1 MVPRVG
7 PQCGLVGSDHGAS
20 VGTSE
25 GADVFNASVTV
36 GYVFALLISELFKI
50 TFKNTGISYIV
61 FILDARRPPE

>member
-25 GADVFNASVTV
+25 GADVFNAAVTV
-36 GYVFALLISELFKI
+36 GYVFALLINELFKI
-50 TFKNTGISYIV
+50 TFKNTYIV
-61 FILDARRPPE
+61 YRIYT